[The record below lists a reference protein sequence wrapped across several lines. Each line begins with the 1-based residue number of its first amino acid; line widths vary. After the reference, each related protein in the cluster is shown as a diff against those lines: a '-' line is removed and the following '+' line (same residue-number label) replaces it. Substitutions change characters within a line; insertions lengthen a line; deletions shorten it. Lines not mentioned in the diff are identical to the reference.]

1 MQFRYTWVYAL
12 PFLITAYLLA
22 AYEFSW
28 PLVAGLPFIAAA
40 LFIFSRNYDI
50 YIEGGWARDV
60 LPYWRPMGPVTML
73 CAQWMM
79 GATVYRLAFNWFQIP
94 HDIFDAGFLAAVL
107 VFFYSLTFLMFKYDG
122 PFVVFSGDVKK
133 ANFHN
138 MLILIAWF
146 LASSGIVSI
155 LVWMLFG
162 MPLPAAIG
170 TSFFVLMMYCFIA
183 T

>member
-1 MQFRYTWVYAL
+1 MKFRYTWVYAL
-12 PFLITAYLLA
+12 PFLIAAYLLA

-28 PLVAGLPFIAAA
+28 LLVAGLPFIAAA
-40 LFIFSRNYDI
+40 LYIFSRNYDI

-60 LPYWRPMGPVTML
+60 MPHWLPIGPVTML

-79 GATVYRLAFNWFQIP
+79 GAIVYRLAFNWFRIA
-94 HDIFDAGFLAAVL
+94 HSIFDAGFLAAVL
-107 VFFYSLTFLMFKYDG
+107 VFCYSLAFLLYKYDG

-133 ANFHN
+133 ANIRN
-138 MLILIAWF
+138 LMILLAWF

-155 LVWMLFG
+155 LAWMLFG
-162 MPLPAAIG
+162 MALPAAIV